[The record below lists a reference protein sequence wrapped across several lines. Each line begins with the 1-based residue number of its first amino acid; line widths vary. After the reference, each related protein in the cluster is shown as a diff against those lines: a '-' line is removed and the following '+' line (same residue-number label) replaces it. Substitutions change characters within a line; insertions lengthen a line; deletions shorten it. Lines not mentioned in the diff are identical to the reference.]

1 MRYAGD
7 WGDDHIY
14 LSKAIR
20 AGVGIS
26 ALAVLVAALGIYVA
40 FGALYG
46 VLDPS
51 FAVDILA
58 GAAVLAL
65 ACADGLS

>member
-1 MRYAGD
+1 
-7 WGDDHIY
+7 
-14 LSKAIR
+14 
-20 AGVGIS
+20 
-26 ALAVLVAALGIYVA
+26 VLVAALGIYVA
-40 FGALYG
+40 FGALYR

-58 GAAVLAL
+58 GAAILAL